1 MLGPSLCCIY
11 NALEPA
17 KLLDIN
23 EDCTLADLK
32 ECKKAVYHFLVA
44 IKDILPASKMFT
56 ISDLYNNNTNGIVK
70 VVPLFLALVNCKV
83 VTTVSALLDIL
94 EERGV
99 LLPVESPTIVSAS
112 TDNPLGLRQNVI
124 RELLN
129 SEREYVSSLEKLM
142 VRTPQIPADS
152 RNSATNYKQRIC

>member
-1 MLGPSLCCIY
+1 LF
-11 NALEPA
+11 
-17 KLLDIN
+17 
-23 EDCTLADLK
+23 
-32 ECKKAVYHFLVA
+32 AV
-44 IKDILPASKMFT
+44 
-56 ISDLYNNNTNGIVK
+56 
-70 VVPLFLALVNCKV
+70 VNCKV

-142 VRTPQIPADS
+142 VQIPQIRADS

>member
-1 MLGPSLCCIY
+1 
-11 NALEPA
+11 
-17 KLLDIN
+17 
-23 EDCTLADLK
+23 LA
-32 ECKKAVYHFLVA
+32 
-44 IKDILPASKMFT
+44 
-56 ISDLYNNNTNGIVK
+56 
-70 VVPLFLALVNCKV
+70 VVDWKV

-99 LLPVESPTIVSAS
+99 LLPVESPTIVSTS

-142 VRTPQIPADS
+142 VQNPQDWILTS
-152 RNSATNYKQRIC
+152 GISK